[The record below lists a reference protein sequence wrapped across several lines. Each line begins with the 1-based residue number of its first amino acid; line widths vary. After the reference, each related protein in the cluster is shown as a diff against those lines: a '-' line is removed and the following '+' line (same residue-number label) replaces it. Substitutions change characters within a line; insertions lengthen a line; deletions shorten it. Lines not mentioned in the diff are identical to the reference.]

1 MFMMSFKAQMLILSA
16 IPGAGKTTE
25 ALRWIE
31 ECKSVGI
38 IAERI
43 NYDDLRLEMFGPT
56 WRWNRADKS
65 AMKARADLLA
75 RHALGRGNYVVIDNT
90 NLTERVRRHWEALG
104 KGCGAEVIFQEIDTP
119 IAECKARDSL
129 RAGSARVGWAVIDWF
144 ALHRGFIDWNDRE
157 LYPRRLVICDMDGT
171 LSDCEWR
178 RGFLDK
184 KVRHKAGCSLFGK
197 ELMEGADFVEHNR
210 CRDCL
215 NKASKDW
222 NGFFKNVEK
231 DPINKPVVELA
242 QMLYSSYDLIVVS
255 GRPIDKCGAATEAWI
270 KEHLVSRGIHI
281 KHLFLRQSGDGRTD
295 VEVKQEIA
303 DLLPLD
309 RIAYVLDDRSSVVEM
324 WRKAGLTTLQVASG
338 DF

>member
-1 MFMMSFKAQMLILSA
+1 MLILSG
-16 IPGAGKTTE
+16 IPGGGKTTE

-43 NYDDLRLEMFGPT
+43 NYDDLRLEMFGPG
-56 WRWNRADKS
+56 WRWNRADEA

-90 NLTERVRRHWEALG
+90 NLTERVRTHWENLG
-104 KGCGAEVIFQEIDTP
+104 KGCGAEVVFQEIDTP
-119 IAECKARDSL
+119 IAECKLRDSK
-129 RAGSARVGWAVIDWF
+129 REGSSRVGWAVIDWF
-144 ALHRGFIDWNDRE
+144 ALHRGFIDWADKE
-157 LYPRRLVICDMDGT
+157 TYPRRFVIVDMDGT

-178 RGFLDK
+178 REFLDK

-197 ELMEGADFVEHNR
+197 ELMEGSDFVEHNR

-215 NKASKDW
+215 NKATKDW
-222 NGFFKNVEK
+222 NGFFANVGK
-231 DPINKPVVELA
+231 DPINKPVVELV
-242 QMLYSSYDLIVVS
+242 QLLYSTSYDLIVVS
-255 GRPIDKCGAATEAWI
+255 GRPIDKCGAATEAWL
-270 KEHLVSRGIHI
+270 KENLVSRGVNIR
-281 KHLFLRQSGDGRTD
+281 HLFMRQSGDGRTD
-295 VEVKQEIA
+295 VEVKQEIL

-309 RIAYVLDDRSSVVEM
+309 RIAYSIDDRAVVCNEV
-324 WRKAGLTTLQVASG
+324 WRKSGICTLQVDRG

>member
-1 MFMMSFKAQMLILSA
+1 MIHNRSQMLVLSG
-16 IPGAGKTTE
+16 IPGCGKTTE
-25 ALRWIE
+25 AKLWVE

-38 IAERI
+38 VAERI

-56 WRWNRADKS
+56 WRWNRADEA

-90 NLTERVRRHWEALG
+90 NLTERVRKHWEDLG
-104 KGCGAEVIFQEIDTP
+104 KGCGADVVFQEIDTP

-129 RAGSARVGWAVIDWF
+129 RTGSARVGWAVIDWF

-178 RGFLDK
+178 RKFVKGHTVHLDTCAIFK
-184 KVRHKAGCSLFGK
+184 SSVV
-197 ELMEGADFVEHNR
+197 EQFVDGH
-210 CRDCL
+210 CTSCHVP
-215 NKASKDW
+215 KFKKDW
-222 NGFFKNVEK
+222 NSFFAGVGK
-231 DPINKPVVELA
+231 DPINKPVVELV
-242 QMLYSSYDLIVVS
+242 QMLYASYDLIIVS

-270 KEHLVSRGIHI
+270 KEHLVSRGIQI

-295 VEVKQEIA
+295 VEVKQEIC

-309 RIAYVLDDRSSVVEM
+309 RIAYVLDDRPSVIRM
-324 WRKAGLTTLQVASG
+324 WQAAGLTTLSIG
-338 DF
+338 PLEEF